1 LNDPEHNRLTDTI
14 SFRQLKLFE
23 SVGRL
28 MSVRRGSEECNLSQ
42 PAVTQALARLEQQVG
57 TTLLERGASGS
68 YLTEAGKIFHLRVG
82 RMFDQLEDA
91 LFELNVPGGQL
102 GAQSIA
108 NRISRAQVRSLVG
121 IIECGSFALAA
132 ATLGITQASL
142 QRAARDLESNLR
154 KSIYYRSAAGVMVT
168 TVGIEFGRKV
178 NLATREIDWGI
189 NEIEVARGNSESK
202 IVIGAL
208 PFGGTVLLASVL
220 GKFVSAHP
228 NANVSIVNE
237 GAVEMIRRLRAGDVD
252 LAVGIVQQSS
262 SGDLVNELLA
272 ETPYEIVAR
281 RGHPLTCKGKD
292 IVSTEEL
299 SRYDW
304 VIGTEGA
311 TRRTCFDTLFIGE
324 AKPKASIA
332 TSSLLVIRQLLAQSD
347 RLTLM
352 TSFEL
357 MQEMDVLAVVPFRP
371 IRPVP
376 ALGITMRANWLPTRL
391 HQDFIDLLRTHVK
404 ESAELP
410 AVQLA

>member
-1 LNDPEHNRLTDTI
+1 LNDTEHSRLTDTI

-57 TTLLERGASGS
+57 ITLLERGASGS

-168 TVGIEFGRKV
+168 TAGIEFGRKV

-262 SGDLVNELLA
+262 NGDLVNELLA

-299 SRYDW
+299 SHYDW

-311 TRRTCFDTLFIGE
+311 TRRTCFDTLFVGE
-324 AKPKASIA
+324 AMPKASIA

-410 AVQLA
+410 AVQLT